1 MGETF
6 AYVLIPAD
14 DDEPMRELSMK
25 EPEDLETNI
34 GCLTKELQEYYRK
47 FAGAQT
53 EEGKKA
59 LVDAT
64 RQQLKKQ
71 QPDANPDE
79 EMMSRLAMSQ
89 TVDIIQL
96 RPATA
101 DSGWM
106 GVNMYIDDKS
116 VSKESPINRRAT
128 AICVECGLHSEV
140 RGDAFI
146 ARLWDDQ
153 DGFKRHSITINELS
167 SDAPWVVSARTFH
180 ANRPSMD
187 ESSARL
193 KAMTAGGKQEPSP
206 PLEERLPKAMAART
220 SGTELFKAGDIE
232 GAAKQYLSAIAL
244 MEDRSQESTEENLKS
259 AKELLIGSLVNLAAC
274 RLRQERH
281 YDVIDACDRALE
293 LDDGAAKAWYKR
305 GQACMALEQYG
316 AARKNLVRAA
326 TLLPSSREIRDAI
339 DACKRKASEKGI
351 EFKL

>member
-1 MGETF
+1 
-6 AYVLIPAD
+6 
-14 DDEPMRELSMK
+14 
-25 EPEDLETNI
+25 
-34 GCLTKELQEYYRK
+34 
-47 FAGAQT
+47 
-53 EEGKKA
+53 
-59 LVDAT
+59 
-64 RQQLKKQ
+64 
-71 QPDANPDE
+71 
-79 EMMSRLAMSQ
+79 
-89 TVDIIQL
+89 
-96 RPATA
+96 
-101 DSGWM
+101 
-106 GVNMYIDDKS
+106 
-116 VSKESPINRRAT
+116 
-128 AICVECGLHSEV
+128 
-140 RGDAFI
+140 
-146 ARLWDDQ
+146 
-153 DGFKRHSITINELS
+153 
-167 SDAPWVVSARTFH
+167 
-180 ANRPSMD
+180 
-187 ESSARL
+187 
-193 KAMTAGGKQEPSP
+193 MTAGGKQEPSP